1 MVSINVGVLGATGMV
16 GSRIVS
22 LLANHPWFRV
32 AAVSGGKRNQGRRY
46 AEARRDG
53 GTGLPDYVG
62 ELRVAA
68 SDPVAFADCPLILS
82 ALPAAVASDVELGFA
97 AAGHAVVSNAK
108 SYRLAP
114 DVPLIVPE
122 VNADHLALIDVQQRK
137 RGWGGYI
144 VTNPNCATIVLSLA
158 IAPLHA
164 AFSVQQLQVTT
175 LQAISGAGYGGV
187 DALSLIDN
195 VVPYIAGEEDKV
207 ESEPRKLLGTLGND
221 EVAFADIAISAT
233 CTRVPVLDG
242 HLELL
247 ALQLG
252 RPAPPDEILAVW
264 RDWQP
269 LKQRDLPS
277 APARPVIYL
286 DAPDRPQPRL
296 DRDAEGGMATV
307 VGRLRR
313 CAVLDYKFVAL
324 GHNLVRGA
332 AGGVILIAELLKSE
346 GRLL

>member
-1 MVSINVGVLGATGMV
+1 MASINVGVLGATGLV

-32 AAVSGGKRNQGRRY
+32 AAVSGGQGNQGRRY
-46 AEARRDG
+46 AEAQRDG
-53 GTGLPDYVG
+53 GANLPDYIG
-62 ELRVAA
+62 DLKVAA
-68 SDPVAFADCPLILS
+68 SVPAAFADCPLILS
-82 ALPAAVASDVELGFA
+82 ALPAEVASDVEPSFA
-97 AAGHAVVSNAK
+97 AAGHALVSNAK

-122 VNADHLALIDVQQRK
+122 INADHLALIDVQQRR
-137 RGWGGYI
+137 RGWRGYI
-144 VTNPNCATIVLSLA
+144 VTNPNCATIILSLA
-158 IAPLHA
+158 IAPLYA
-164 AFSVQQLQVTT
+164 AFGLRQLQVTT
-175 LQAISGAGYGGV
+175 LQAISGAGYAGV

-195 VVPYIAGEEDKV
+195 VVPFIAAEEDKV
-207 ESEPRKLLGTLGND
+207 ETEPRKLLGALRSD

-242 HLELL
+242 HLESLS
-247 ALQLG
+247 LQLN
-252 RPAPPDEILAVW
+252 RRAQPDEIIAVW
-264 RDWQP
+264 CEWQP
-269 LKQRDLPS
+269 LKQRDLPL

-296 DRDAEGGMATV
+296 DRDAEGGMATI

-313 CAVLDYKFVAL
+313 CPLLDYKFIAL
-324 GHNLVRGA
+324 GHNLMRGA

-346 GRLL
+346 GRL